1 MHKLCGNVNS
11 KCLPAG
17 SHVADTPWGGGVMEF
32 QSILFADTTQEAE
45 QAEPAFFQDLKL
57 DYILN
62 IIRHFVEGYNIHQY
76 YYTVPFTESLIKYR
90 QQVFNDLA
98 DKGLRQAVQ
107 KFCFQMKKSRSSH
120 RYSLQ
125 CEDTIQAAAYH
136 LEAALLY
143 WDALAA
149 FGKELSLYSL
159 SSDGMN
165 SLKEYIIKYI
175 AGCQEKHFDKAL
187 QHADALFSKLH
198 FRLSVGKDCITVE
211 EEEETGTDNYLLVLS
226 ELLQVNPEE
235 TEVTL
240 NGIFPNALE
249 LSYLEAAL
257 VQILKRNNPEVFN
270 GLQEFYKLFPDFYS
284 GQLLRFEEEVQFYIS
299 FLDFK
304 ERTERYGYPLE
315 IPEISMNKD
324 FAGEG
329 VYDIALV
336 WKNADRDY
344 KVIPNNFQLGSKPS
358 FFVVTGPNQG
368 GKTTFARSMGQ
379 AVYFSIMGMPANAE
393 SLTVPFFKG
402 ISTHFEAE
410 EKIQSN
416 SGKLKEEI
424 GRLVPMLKKENK
436 CQFVVLNELFTTATT
451 NDALVMGK
459 KVMDYFLEKG
469 CYGIYVTHI
478 QELAEETGQIIS
490 LVAQVGDDKDRKC
503 TYHMVHMK
511 AQGYGYPG
519 QLVEKFQLSYKDII
533 RRLSC

>member
-1 MHKLCGNVNS
+1 
-11 KCLPAG
+11 
-17 SHVADTPWGGGVMEF
+17 MEF
-32 QSILFADTTQEAE
+32 QSILFADTSQEPD

-62 IIRHFVEGYNIHQY
+62 IIKHFVEGYQVHQY
-76 YYTVPFTESLIKYR
+76 YYTLPFTEGLIKYR
-90 QQVFNDLA
+90 QQVFKDLE
-98 DKGLRQAVQ
+98 DTGLRQAVQ
-107 KFCFQMKKSRSSH
+107 KFCLQMRKSRSSH

-125 CEDTIQAAAYH
+125 CEETIQAAAYH

-143 WDALAA
+143 WDALET
-149 FGKELSLYSL
+149 FGRELSLYSPV
-159 SSDGMN
+159 SDGIN
-165 SLKEYIIKYI
+165 SLKEYVCRYI
-175 AGCQEKHFDKAL
+175 AECQEKHFDEAL
-187 QHADALFSKLH
+187 QRANGFFSQMR
-198 FRLSVGKDCITVE
+198 FSLSVGKDCITVE
-211 EEEETGTDNYLLVLS
+211 EEEEADNYLLVLS

-235 TEVTL
+235 MEITL

-249 LSYLEAAL
+249 LSYLETVL
-257 VQILKRNNPEVFN
+257 VQMLKRNNPGVFDE
-270 GLQEFYKLFPDFYS
+270 LQGFYKLFPDFYS
-284 GQLLRFEEEVQFYIS
+284 KQLLRFEEEVQFYIS

-304 ERTERYGYPLE
+304 ERTERYGYPFG
-315 IPEISMNKD
+315 IPEISSNNE
-324 FAGEG
+324 FSGNG

-344 KVIPNNFQLGSKPS
+344 KVVPNNFQWGSGPS

-393 SLTVPFFKG
+393 LLTVPFFKG

-410 EKIQSN
+410 ENIQSN

-424 GRLVPMLKKENK
+424 NRLIPMMKKENK

-451 NDALVMGK
+451 NDALIMGK
-459 KVMDYFLEKG
+459 KVMHHFLKRE

-478 QELAEETGQIIS
+478 QELAEETGQVIS
-490 LVAQVGDDKDRKC
+490 LVAQVGDDEDRKR
-503 TYHMVHMK
+503 TYRMVRMK
-511 AQGYGYPG
+511 AQGYGYSEP
-519 QLVEKFQLSYKDII
+519 LVKQFQLSYEDII